1 MEKKTECEIVQDL
14 LLGYI
19 DNVLNNESKKLVE
32 KHLIGCSKCQKRF
45 EEINTDIEQNDTNQK
60 KEIDYLKKI
69 RIKSRIKSVLIA
81 VSFILVICFVM
92 YFSKFIK
99 INSIMNN
106 AKKSLESNN
115 IYKEKTEMMSN
126 GETIVTKEYYKDGK
140 YKSTQEI
147 YSDEGVIT
155 DSIKYSE
162 LDSDKIIYV
171 NEKEKKATIEKGNVS
186 KMLNSENGLKWV
198 PFILD
203 RQGIFEKIGT
213 AFTMSI
219 ETDTYDIG
227 REYYILKDKSDTKER
242 WEIWIDKETGL
253 PLKEI
258 NKEGVKTF
266 FPGTSVVKSISDTTQ
281 EYKYEFGTV
290 KDEDVELPDLTE
302 YKTEYTNFDLD

>member
-14 LLGYI
+14 LLGYS

-32 KHLIGCSKCQKRF
+32 KHLIGCPKCKKRL
-45 EEINTDIEQNDTNQK
+45 EEINVDIEQNDTNQK

-69 RIKSRIKSVLIA
+69 RAKSRIKSIFIA
-81 VSFILVICFVM
+81 IFFILVICFVM
-92 YFSKFIK
+92 YFSKFIR

-115 IYKEKTEMMSN
+115 IYKEKMEMMSN

-140 YKSTQEI
+140 YKSIQEI
-147 YSDEGVIT
+147 YSDEGVIVN
-155 DSIKYSE
+155 DIKYSE
-162 LDSDKIIYV
+162 LNSDEIIII
-171 NEKEKKATIEKGNVS
+171 NEKEKTVKIEKGKLA

-203 RQGIFEKIGT
+203 RQGLFEKIGT

-227 REYYILKDKSDTKER
+227 REYYILKNKSDTKER

-258 NKEGVKTF
+258 NKEGLKTF
-266 FPGTSVVKSISDTTQ
+266 FPGTSVVKSISDNIQ
-281 EYKYEFGTV
+281 EYKYEFGVV
-290 KDEDVELPDLTE
+290 KDEDVEFPDLTE
-302 YKTEYTNFDLD
+302 YKTEYTNFNLD